1 MASILCSYSRGD
13 SDDDERLGYFALALL
28 RRYYS
33 LQRRRA
39 LYLGHVMRRAAGLE
53 SGIIPWGWQGL
64 PIGDVPGVGRCNGCR
79 RARRFRGLLELHLRC
94 AACRGYV
101 FVSGVSSRR
110 RFSYLVWLLIR
121 NLYLERVDAIERL
134 RLLRFRFSIRRLP
147 S

>member
-1 MASILCSYSRGD
+1 MAAILCSHSRGD
-13 SDDDERLGYFALALL
+13 SDDERFGYFALALL

-39 LYLGHVMRRAAGLE
+39 LYLGRGMRREAGLE
-53 SGIIPWGWQGL
+53 SGIIPWGRQG
-64 PIGDVPGVGRCNGCR
+64 PPMGDVPGVGRCNGCC

-94 AACRGYV
+94 AACRGHV

-121 NLYLERVDAIERL
+121 SFYLDRVDAIERL
-134 RLLRFRFSIRRLP
+134 RLLRFRCSIRRLP